1 MGQGPVNNPMA
12 TGSMPGPTN
21 QPSQPMNPIERMI
34 FNTLYR
40 VNPQFRQ
47 LADEVSGMTPEQA
60 FQAKGQDYSQYQNV
74 NSNQVRQMLGL

>member
-1 MGQGPVNNPMA
+1 MGQGPVSNPMA
-12 TGSMPGPTN
+12 TGSMPGPT
-21 QPSQPMNPIERMI
+21 SQLSPQMNPMERMI

-47 LADEVSGMTPEQA
+47 LADEVGGMTPEQA